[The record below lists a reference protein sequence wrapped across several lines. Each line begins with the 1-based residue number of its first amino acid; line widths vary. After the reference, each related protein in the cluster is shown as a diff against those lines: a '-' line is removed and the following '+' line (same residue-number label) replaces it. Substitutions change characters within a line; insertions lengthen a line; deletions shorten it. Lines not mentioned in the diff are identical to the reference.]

1 MQFYK
6 NLKRA
11 RVRMGKSQIEVA
23 KAVGIS
29 NAALSNYETGYR
41 EPDLDTL
48 CALSRYYGL
57 TLDELLDVNG
67 EQHEPIYDLSP
78 VLKNKYI
85 AYKGEVFEL
94 KDSQKRAL
102 LRELDNL
109 FTKFE
114 KSKVEDKSS
123 KPKTYKHG
131 NPHINRAGLANSA
144 GSLAARRN
152 IKQCYT
158 TQYVS
163 GTCLFEQFNQNNY
176 KSTIYLNG
184 KRHISRTQ
192 VDGAFLEHPTFH
204 KW

>member
-29 NAALSNYETGYR
+29 
-41 EPDLDTL
+41 
-48 CALSRYYGL
+48 
-57 TLDELLDVNG
+57 
-67 EQHEPIYDLSP
+67 DLSP

-152 IKQCYT
+152 IK
-158 TQYVS
+158 
-163 GTCLFEQFNQNNY
+163 
-176 KSTIYLNG
+176 
-184 KRHISRTQ
+184 
-192 VDGAFLEHPTFH
+192 
-204 KW
+204 

>member
-114 KSKVEDKSS
+114 KSKVEDKDS

-131 NPHINRAGLANSA
+131 NPHINRAGLASSA
-144 GSLAARRN
+144 GSLAARPSSRLKV
-152 IKQCYT
+152 IRP
-158 TQYVS
+158 S
-163 GTCLFEQFNQNNY
+163 
-176 KSTIYLNG
+176 I
-184 KRHISRTQ
+184 IS
-192 VDGAFLEHPTFH
+192 PTFNFLVISERC
-204 KW
+204 KKAIQRSGVIKNAPSLVKL

>member
-23 KAVGIS
+23 
-29 NAALSNYETGYR
+29 
-41 EPDLDTL
+41 
-48 CALSRYYGL
+48 
-57 TLDELLDVNG
+57 
-67 EQHEPIYDLSP
+67 
-78 VLKNKYI
+78 
-85 AYKGEVFEL
+85 GEVFEL

-152 IKQCYT
+152 IK
-158 TQYVS
+158 
-163 GTCLFEQFNQNNY
+163 
-176 KSTIYLNG
+176 
-184 KRHISRTQ
+184 
-192 VDGAFLEHPTFH
+192 
-204 KW
+204 

>member
-67 EQHEPIYDLSP
+67 EEHEPIYDLSP

-114 KSKVEDKSS
+114 KSKVEDKDS

-131 NPHINRAGLANSA
+131 NPHINRAGLASSA
-144 GSLAARRN
+144 GSLTARRN
-152 IKQCYT
+152 IK
-158 TQYVS
+158 
-163 GTCLFEQFNQNNY
+163 
-176 KSTIYLNG
+176 
-184 KRHISRTQ
+184 
-192 VDGAFLEHPTFH
+192 
-204 KW
+204 

>member
-23 KAVGIS
+23 
-29 NAALSNYETGYR
+29 
-41 EPDLDTL
+41 
-48 CALSRYYGL
+48 
-57 TLDELLDVNG
+57 
-67 EQHEPIYDLSP
+67 
-78 VLKNKYI
+78 YI

-114 KSKVEDKSS
+114 KSKVEDKNS

-131 NPHINRAGLANSA
+131 NPHINRAGLASSA

-152 IKQCYT
+152 IK
-158 TQYVS
+158 
-163 GTCLFEQFNQNNY
+163 
-176 KSTIYLNG
+176 
-184 KRHISRTQ
+184 
-192 VDGAFLEHPTFH
+192 
-204 KW
+204 